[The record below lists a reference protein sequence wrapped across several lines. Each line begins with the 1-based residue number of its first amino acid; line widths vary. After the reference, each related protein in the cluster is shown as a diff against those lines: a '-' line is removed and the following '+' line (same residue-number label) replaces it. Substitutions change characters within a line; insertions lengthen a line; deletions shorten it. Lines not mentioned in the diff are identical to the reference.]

1 MAKNAKSSWVG
12 TTARPQY
19 QTYQTAGLL
28 RPSPQPPVTPTTGT
42 TPTTPTP
49 PPVAP
54 PPVAPSPGYPPI
66 PVGPPAYPQP
76 LPVEPPTGR
85 EQLVNA
91 VLNAGGGGGGVR
103 AGRGGAT
110 V

>member
-1 MAKNAKSSWVG
+1 MAKNAKSTWVG

-28 RPSPQPPVTPTTGT
+28 RPTPQPPVPPVTGT

-49 PPVAP
+49 PPVTP
-54 PPVAPSPGYPPI
+54 PPVTPLPGHPPI
-66 PVGPPAYPQP
+66 PVGPPAYPPP
-76 LPVEPPTGR
+76 LPVDPGQVTPR
-85 EQLVNA
+85 EQLVAA
-91 VLNAGGGGGGVR
+91 VMRAGGSGGGR
-103 AGRGGAT
+103 SSQT